1 MGRKSKSD
9 MRRPEILEHLYEV
22 LKEEG
27 IEGVSLAKVADRMGI
42 YPSMIVHY
50 FKTKEQMM
58 IALVDFIIDKFEAW
72 YRVQLDAIKDQ
83 RNRIII
89 ILNEVLSL
97 KGATVIDPG
106 VFFGLVYMGFRNENI
121 REKIHAMYGRL
132 IEVLSNE
139 IKMGI
144 DNGVIEAADP
154 ETIAH
159 LIAIIQ
165 EGLDYC
171 RFEYRDLQKVEAAG
185 GLLKEMIFNLLKINC
200 NAPEEE

>member
-1 MGRKSKSD
+1 MGRKNKSGI
-9 MRRPEILEHLYEV
+9 RRREILEHLYEV
-22 LKEEG
+22 MKDEG

-58 IALVDFIIDKFEAW
+58 IALVDFIIDQFEAW

-83 RNRIII
+83 RSRIVI
-89 ILNEVLSL
+89 ILDEILTL

-106 VFFGLVYMGFRNENI
+106 VFFGLVYMGFRNENV

-132 IEVLSNE
+132 IEVLTSE
-139 IKMGI
+139 IKIGI
-144 DNGVIEAADP
+144 ENGAIEAADP

-159 LIAIIQ
+159 LVAIIQ

-171 RFEYRDLQKVEAAG
+171 RFEYRDVKKVEAAG
-185 GLLKEMIFNLLKINC
+185 MLLKDMVFSLLKIERD
-200 NAPEEE
+200 A